1 MRARDPP
8 PPEAWLRPLPALAGR
23 FAVRGYYG
31 TLRQKQ
37 KRNRERLRLRMLSAQ
52 EAELTVQH
60 ENRVRA
66 LGARHTQEQMLL
78 ERKIARAED
87 ELKEAHEAQLQRLTQ
102 ELMARATQS
111 EKATVRNRDADA
123 GEGAGGEGTVA
134 SERAYL
140 MKGNRFDLRVRHT
153 DPEVVRKL
161 KLAKHLRR
169 KKRMAEADEM
179 QLEARTKNY
188 EITRS
193 WYGEVRR
200 QAQAK
205 SATLVKQ
212 QEMAMDTLKTKNTSR
227 LKALQARYERDLAN
241 LHRLHDGQLRRARAI
256 SKSSNT
262 ASAGIVAAPAAAA
275 AADRGG
281 KVSRPQSAARR
292 STSPK
297 PATLDLSSD
306 ARAFTREKP
315 VRPGSAAP
323 RLQKTVEVDKSDW
336 ERSMNFL
343 VRLADPDTGFPA

>member
-1 MRARDPP
+1 
-8 PPEAWLRPLPALAGR
+8 
-23 FAVRGYYG
+23 
-31 TLRQKQ
+31 
-37 KRNRERLRLRMLSAQ
+37 
-52 EAELTVQH
+52 
-60 ENRVRA
+60 
-66 LGARHTQEQMLL
+66 MLL

-111 EKATVRNRDADA
+111 EKDTARNRDADA

-188 EITRS
+188 EVTRA

-205 SATLVKQ
+205 SAMLVKQ
-212 QEMAMDTLKTKNTSR
+212 QEMAMDTLKTKNESQ
-227 LKALQARYERDLAN
+227 LKSLQARYERDLAN
-241 LHRLHDGQLRRARAI
+241 LHRLHEGQLRRARAI
-256 SKSSNT
+256 SKSSNV
-262 ASAGIVAAPAAAA
+262 ASGVVSTPDAAAV
-275 AADRGG
+275 ADRSG
-281 KVSRPQSAARR
+281 KVSAARHA
-292 STSPK
+292 TSPK
-297 PATLDLSSD
+297 PVTLDLVSD
-306 ARAFTREKP
+306 ARAFVREKP

-323 RLQKTVEVDKSDW
+323 RLRRALCPGGSVLRADAHHPNTKEGESD
-336 ERSMNFL
+336 EGRGGGPARCGRTRL
-343 VRLADPDTGFPA
+343 LRVCVRLHQLCCRAVGINQLQDVFVPTAEVLRHSGMCGRPRGAVREAHGRGESR